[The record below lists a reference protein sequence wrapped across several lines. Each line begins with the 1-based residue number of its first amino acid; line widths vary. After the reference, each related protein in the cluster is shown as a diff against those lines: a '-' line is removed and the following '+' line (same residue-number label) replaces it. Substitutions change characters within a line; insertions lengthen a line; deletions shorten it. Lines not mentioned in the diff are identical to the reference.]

1 MKAETSQ
8 SLPPEGKWMLQAIK
22 CVHYQV
28 FYPSRLDETIVSD
41 ILLQGNG
48 WIVNNKNKVVRK

>member
-1 MKAETSQ
+1 
-8 SLPPEGKWMLQAIK
+8 MLQAIK

>member
-22 CVHYQV
+22 CFHCQV
-28 FYPSRLDETIVSD
+28 FYLSRLDEAIISD
-41 ILLQGNG
+41 VLLQGNG